1 MQFDNIECENFVAML
16 NIDIDA
22 HKIFYITCLLIL
34 RIVIRINICCLDVC
48 VFCHGHFR
56 TVCAG
61 HVSDDN

>member
-1 MQFDNIECENFVAML
+1 MQFDNIECENFVVML
-16 NIDIDA
+16 NIDA
-22 HKIFYITCLLIL
+22 HKI
-34 RIVIRINICCLDVC
+34 